1 MNLELFIARKVYF
14 GESTKQKVS
23 SPAIK
28 IAVAGIAIGLAAMVL
43 SVCIVVGFKKE
54 IRDKVIGFGSHIQIT
69 SFANTASYD
78 TKPVRLSDSLLSV
91 LQSNPNI
98 EHIESYATKP
108 GIIKTDTDFQG
119 VVLKGV
125 GENYD
130 WSFFKDNMIEGDVFQ
145 PSDSTV
151 ANQAI
156 ISKYIADRLHL
167 KLGDSFF
174 SYFIQD
180 PPKVR
185 KFTIT
190 GIYSTNFED
199 YDKLFMIVGLNTVQR
214 LNSWDANQVS
224 GLELRVKDYSRLQ
237 EVKDDLFFQMAGSH
251 DGDGNALFTR
261 SIEDINPMIFS
272 WLSLLDM
279 NVWVIIILMLAVS
292 GFSMISGLLII
303 ILERANM
310 IGILKALGC
319 RNTDI
324 RKIFLYISSFLIIK
338 GMIWGNVIALVIC
351 ILQKMFGIIKL
362 DPATYY
368 VTEMPVY
375 LNPLYII
382 LINIGALLISLAM
395 MIGPSYLIA
404 RISPAK
410 SIKFE

>member
-224 GLELRVKDYSRLQ
+224 GLELRVKDYSCLQ

-279 NVWVIIILMLAVS
+279 NVWAIIILMLAVS
-292 GFSMISGLLII
+292 GFTMISGLLII

>member
-1 MNLELFIARKVYF
+1 LNLELFIARKVYF

-292 GFSMISGLLII
+292 GFTMISGLLII

>member
-69 SFANTASYD
+69 SFVNTAAYD
-78 TKPVRLSDSLLSV
+78 TKPVRLTDSIVSLLRADPHIK
-91 LQSNPNI
+91 QI
-98 EHIESYATKP
+98 EKYATKP

-125 GENYD
+125 EEGYD
-130 WSFFKDNMIEGDVFQ
+130 RSFFKDNLLEGNVLQ
-145 PSDSTV
+145 PSDSTTG
-151 ANQAI
+151 NQAI
-156 ISKYIADRLHL
+156 ISKYMADRLHL
-167 KLGDSFF
+167 KLGDDFF
-174 SYFIQD
+174 TYFIQD

-185 KFTIT
+185 KFVIS

-199 YDKLFMIVGLNTVQR
+199 YDKLFMIVDLNTIQK
-214 LNSWDANQVS
+214 LNSWDKSQIS
-224 GLELRVKDYSRLQ
+224 GLELRVDDYSHLS
-237 EVKDDLFFQMAGSH
+237 EIKDDLFYTMAGTE

-261 SIEDINPMIFS
+261 SIEEINPMIFS

-279 NVWVIIILMLAVS
+279 NVWVIIILMLAIS
-292 GFSMISGLLII
+292 GFTMISGLLII

-319 RNTDI
+319 RNANI
-324 RKIFLYISSFLIIK
+324 RKIFLYISSFLILK
-338 GMIWGNVIALVIC
+338 GMVWGNVIALLVC
-351 ILQKMFGIIKL
+351 LLQKAFGIIKL
-362 DPATYY
+362 DPSTYY

-382 LINIGALLISLAM
+382 LINLGALTISLAM